1 MCWLLAPLF
10 AYRTLKG
17 GQIWVDKWRCWTG
30 CHGNGFV
37 TDELR
42 CWLWD
47 LRVEYQ
53 SFWRLK
59 VMRNTV
65 KLGMKA
71 TMMKELIMGRRTS
84 REWLTDWP
92 RVERRLHPGL
102 KGLQGAL
109 PELHSVRFYSLCCFS
124 DVIPWKSRGWS
135 ERWSSCLLRFSKG
148 CFLKHVVSCYCFG
161 AFVVEIEKRWWILF
175 LAATLIILQCL
186 CEFRITQVF
195 TLQTGIQRPRQI

>member
-1 MCWLLAPLF
+1 MKMLFGVSCKWLCDRWTEMLILRPACRISVILETESDEKHRE
-10 AYRTLKG
+10 AGNERHDDERTWEG
-17 GQIWVDKWRCWTG
+17 
-30 CHGNGFV
+30 
-37 TDELR
+37 
-42 CWLWD
+42 
-47 LRVEYQ
+47 
-53 SFWRLK
+53 
-59 VMRNTV
+59 
-65 KLGMKA
+65 
-71 TMMKELIMGRRTS
+71 RTS
-84 REWLTDWP
+84 QEWLTDWP
-92 RVERRLHPGL
+92 PVERRLHPGL

-148 CFLKHVVSCYCFG
+148 CFLKHVVSCHCFG

-195 TLQTGIQRPRQI
+195 TLQTGRQRPRQV